1 MEISNGFTLPS
12 AITAAQDKGHQWG
25 SLHTEQTQAREMHPG
40 ALQPMKEECSTGK
53 PDPRPSRNKGAGA
66 ALNGR
71 AQLCVWCAAR
81 MDHPPENNP
90 GEPLLC
96 REHLTEPEHSSS
108 HPTGADGCTSIPLL
122 VPRRALQRTA
132 EETWL
137 QNSPSFA
144 AGEGCTPAVCYGC
157 TASTEG
163 HNETVSKTLLS
174 KGRGGQGREAEAVVC
189 L

>member
-1 MEISNGFTLPS
+1 
-12 AITAAQDKGHQWG
+12 
-25 SLHTEQTQAREMHPG
+25 
-40 ALQPMKEECSTGK
+40 
-53 PDPRPSRNKGAGA
+53 
-66 ALNGR
+66 
-71 AQLCVWCAAR
+71 

-90 GEPLLC
+90 GEPLPC

-122 VPRRALQRTA
+122 VPHRALQRTA

-144 AGEGCTPAVCYGC
+144 AGEGCSPAVCYGC

-174 KGRGGQGREAEAVVC
+174 KGRGGGAREGGRGCC
-189 L
+189 LPLSANRRSGKHCFLKAFPCTIGMCFYMTFPPGTHYHNLGISHFLSLSSFSMGKKKSKLLQEVFPREPSVRGVNNTEL